1 MMSENLTSAATP
13 VLTGIS
19 APAGDTRRGMA
30 LVFGAALAWSFGGV
44 IARSLETSDPWTI
57 IGWRS
62 LVAALF
68 LIGFMLWRDGP
79 RGTVRLFRNMG
90 WPGISVGVCFVASS
104 VSFIIALG
112 YTSVANILL
121 MQAGVPLIAALLGV
135 VFLRERVDAVTWG
148 AILMVIAGIAVMVS
162 DSFGAD
168 VSPVGDSLA
177 LLIAFTFAGA
187 TVITRRH
194 SGVRMAPAVTLGCMI
209 GTAIGFSL
217 SGGLAVS
224 VHDAALLMLFGAFN
238 LGLGLALFVTGARMV
253 PSVIAA
259 LISTLEPVLGPI
271 WVWIVHN
278 EVPTARTLAGGA
290 IVFAALMG
298 HILWQWRMSRR
309 MALPIPS

>member
-1 MMSENLTSAATP
+1 MSENPISVISPAP
-13 VLTGIS
+13 MGVS
-19 APAGDTRRGMA
+19 APAADTRRGMA

-44 IARSLETSDPWTI
+44 IARSLETTDSWTI

-62 LVAALF
+62 LIAASF
-68 LIGFMLWRDGP
+68 LIGFMLWRDGA
-79 RGTVRLFRNMG
+79 RGTLRLFRDMG
-90 WPGISVGVCFVASS
+90 WPGISVGLCFVASS
-104 VSFIIALG
+104 VSFIVALS

-148 AILMVIAGIAVMVS
+148 AILTVIAGIAVMVS
-162 DSFGAD
+162 DSFGSN

-177 LLIAFTFAGA
+177 LLIAVTFAGA

-194 SGVRMAPAVTLGCMI
+194 SGLRMTPAVTLGCMI
-209 GTAIGFSL
+209 GAAIGFTL
-217 SGGLAVS
+217 SANLAVS
-224 VHDAALLMLFGAFN
+224 AHDAAFLLLFGAFN
-238 LGLGLALFVTGARMV
+238 LGLGLALFVTGARLV

-278 EVPTARTLAGGA
+278 EVPAARTLAGGA